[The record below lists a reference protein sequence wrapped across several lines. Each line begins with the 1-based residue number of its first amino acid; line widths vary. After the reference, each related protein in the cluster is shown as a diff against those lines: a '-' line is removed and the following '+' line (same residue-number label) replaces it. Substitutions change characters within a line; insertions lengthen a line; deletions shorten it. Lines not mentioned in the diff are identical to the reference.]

1 MNPVALTWQ
10 ELIDKLANNLTPE
23 ALAQPAVIEIPSE
36 QSMRTVAD
44 VDIDTPKIVLGE
56 LQ

>member
-1 MNPVALTWQ
+1 MNPVAWTWQ

-44 VDIDTPKIVLGE
+44 VDIDTPKIVIGE